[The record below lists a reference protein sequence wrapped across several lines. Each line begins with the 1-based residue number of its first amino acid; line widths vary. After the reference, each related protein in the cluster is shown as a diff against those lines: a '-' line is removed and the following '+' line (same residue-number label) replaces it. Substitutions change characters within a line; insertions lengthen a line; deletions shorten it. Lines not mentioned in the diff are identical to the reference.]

1 MSRVTNVILT
11 AHVGRRDSDPEID
24 SVNKFLRETE
34 GGGGGKFVEASQ
46 HAGGPKHME
55 CRVYLSAF
63 NHSDTEVILRA
74 IEQAPW
80 RDKEMVQVFVKEQEQ
95 EEFLLRFSGCSQSS
109 SVTVE
114 LTKDELGVINNALNE
129 VCNGIDLEGEFHARM
144 GCTVEEAR
152 NLLTKIHA
160 LASGHK

>member
-11 AHVGRRDSDPEID
+11 AHVGRKDSDPEID

-34 GGGGGKFVEASQ
+34 GGGGGKFAEASQ

-63 NHSDTEVILRA
+63 NHSDTGVILRA
-74 IEQAPW
+74 VEQAPW
-80 RDKEMVQVFVKEQEQ
+80 RDKEMVPVFVKEQEQ
-95 EEFLLRFSGCSQSS
+95 EEFLLRFSGRTQGP

-114 LTKDELGVINNALNE
+114 LTKDELGIVNNALNE
-129 VCNGIDLEGEFHARM
+129 LCNGIQLDGEFDTRM

-152 NLLTKIHA
+152 ALLAKIHP
-160 LASGHK
+160 LASGH